1 MKAAKEESTNNR
13 STESDPSSEKHGGKK
28 KERSLRED
36 NGDDEERV
44 DVGPNEEEED
54 PRQKRIQV
62 RMETAMHDASEPTEE
77 PEELSDDDDDVE
89 ALDGDFALGEYASIA
104 GEDGGLE
111 GISVDDEEMKDPE
124 ADDDDDEW
132 ADLPGYRTSLCS
144 PGFLPDDLFARAA
157 AAIAIT
163 AARV

>member
-1 MKAAKEESTNNR
+1 M
-13 STESDPSSEKHGGKK
+13 
-28 KERSLRED
+28 
-36 NGDDEERV
+36 
-44 DVGPNEEEED
+44 GPNEEEED

-62 RMETAMHDASEPTEE
+62 RMETAMHDASEEEGPTEE
-77 PEELSDDDDDVE
+77 PEGLSDGDDDVE
-89 ALDGDFALGEYASIA
+89 ALDGDFVLGKCASIA

-132 ADLPGYRTSLCS
+132 ADLPGYRTSSCS
-144 PGFLPDDLFARAA
+144 PGCLPDDLFARAA

-163 AARV
+163 AARVQKPTCSRAPLVGGRRGIGRR